1 MISLRVQKVVLWLKA
16 SPRTASA
23 SAVSAFNDSP
33 HFQLAFGDPADA
45 VGSEVGVPRLDTPQ
59 AAEVLVTLFLPLRNQ
74 VFVSVSFL
82 DAVFVELSADS
93 FSFIEEIKDVT
104 CFLVMNSEDRPKGF
118 HLPLPF
124 VRLSL
129 RFSHLLIQLIQRWL
143 NQLPAVRGRLPAPLH
158 FGHRLGNEEGERRGN
173 EGLPALKCAAASKS

>member
-1 MISLRVQKVVLWLKA
+1 MISLKVQKVVLWLKA

-23 SAVSAFNDSP
+23 STVSAFNDSP

-45 VGSEVGVPRLDTPQ
+45 VGSKVGVPCLDTPQ
-59 AAEVLVTLFLPLRNQ
+59 AAEVLVTLFFPLCNQ
-74 VFVSVSFL
+74 VFVSISFL
-82 DAVFVELSADS
+82 DAVLIQLSADS

-104 CFLVMNSEDRPKGF
+104 CFLVMNSEDRPKRF
-118 HLPLPF
+118 YFPFPL

-143 NQLPAVRGRLPAPLH
+143 NQLPAIRGRLPAPLH
-158 FGHRLGNEEGERRGN
+158 FGHCLRKEKGKRQGDEA
-173 EGLPALKCAAASKS
+173 LPALRCAGASKS